1 MQEENIFDIGE
12 KVAQLRAVHPRLVP
26 TTMALINRAMGRTIW
41 VRTPDEV
48 RDLYSAQYPELTT
61 AAIDGPEYSGE
72 VMRFKFVRAA
82 GAKGSHA

>member
-1 MQEENIFDIGE
+1 MSIAIA
-12 KVAQLRAVHPRLVP
+12 KLLREFVYNGVNLADPG
-26 TTMALINRAMGRTIW
+26 TTF
-41 VRTPDEV
+41 TPDEV